1 MKSRIDEV
9 PKLKTQPAVV
19 DGRRYNQVAL
29 GLRRLKGPLRLPLAG
44 LRGMDLLVDKEAW
57 VCVDRT
63 LYDLPVIAWTD
74 FRPATRRAI
83 HEVVPCLLHYYHI
96 NAELITESVLATAMK
111 EIQKRLSNRT
121 PVANP
126 RVRALRP
133 GSDA

>member
-1 MKSRIDEV
+1 MRSRIDEV

-19 DGRRYNQVAL
+19 DGRRYNQVLL

-44 LRGMDLLVDKEAW
+44 LRGMDLLLDKEAW

-74 FRPATRRAI
+74 FRPASRRAI

-96 NAELITESVLATAMK
+96 NAELITESVLVIAMK

-121 PVANP
+121 PVEHP

-133 GSDA
+133 GSGG

>member
-9 PKLKTQPAVV
+9 PKLKTLPAVI
-19 DGRRYNQVAL
+19 DGRRYNLVAL

-63 LYDLPVIAWTD
+63 LYDLPVIAWTG
-74 FRPATRRAI
+74 FSPASRRAI

-111 EIQKRLSNRT
+111 EIQKRLSYHT

-126 RVRALRP
+126 RVSALRP
-133 GSDA
+133 GTGT